1 MSTSNDSLDLF
12 PVSPLLEWLPD
23 EPLFSLISRIH
34 FLSGRHLSSQTSNIL
49 FGGNQSG
56 IHHDFPNCLNIF
68 EQKTQ
73 SSLGTAKEIAFNKTL
88 LKYYRAFI
96 PASQA
101 ESIIETMQ
109 GSSVAH
115 LKFQL
120 GLITSRFRAN
130 HPLKACHSCMADDLD
145 QYGWAYWHLE
155 HQFLGVWWCNKHDS
169 PLHESL
175 MKSSGVG
182 RFLWHLPSHETLREY
197 PNSEIEFSDK
207 TAKSILSL
215 SQTAK
220 SLVNTGNVTPWDT
233 NQFWLVYRKELAN
246 RGWLTGQRLS
256 YPEMTSDFLNYSAK
270 LRLLPEFKA
279 LPETIKQAK
288 AQLGRL
294 LRAPRSG
301 THPLRHIILIDWL
314 FGGTDQFLNT
324 KKISSAKTE
333 ECASPDFT
341 FDITKETNKDPQ
353 EGLVIQLLH
362 EQDLSMNSVAKLTG
376 IDINIIMSWAA
387 NAGLNIHRRPKKVK
401 GDILDELI
409 MRLRQGVVKATLA
422 SQTSV
427 SIVTINRLLRT
438 VPGLQTEWKIAHFN
452 LALNK
457 ARTTWSSLFDQYP
470 QLGTKLLRS
479 LEPAI
484 YTWLYRH
491 DRDWLREHSPH
502 AEHPIEFT
510 GNNAMWDKRDLA
522 LSTEVKR
529 AALYLTQ
536 TNPHARI
543 YLWQLYQQV
552 PELKAKLE
560 VLHRLPLTKRA
571 IDAILAHPSPHN
583 RSFDLI

>member
-1 MSTSNDSLDLF
+1 MSNSNDSLQLF

-23 EPLFSLISRIH
+23 EPLFSLVSRIH
-34 FLSGRHLSSQTSNIL
+34 FLSGRHLSSQTSSIL

-56 IHHDFPNCLNIF
+56 IHHDFPNCLDMF

-73 SSLGTAKEIAFNKTL
+73 SCLGTAQEIAFNKTL
-88 LKYYRAFI
+88 LKFYRAFI
-96 PASQA
+96 PVSQS
-101 ESIIETMQ
+101 ESIVETMR

-130 HPLKACHSCMADDLD
+130 HPLKACPACMADDLD
-145 QYGWAYWHLE
+145 QYGWTYWHLE
-155 HQFLGVWWCNKHDS
+155 HQFPGVWWCNKHDS
-169 PLHESL
+169 PLYESL
-175 MKSSGVG
+175 MKSTGVG
-182 RFLWHLPSHETLREY
+182 RFLWHLPSHDTLRKS
-197 PNSEIEFSDK
+197 PSIGIEFSDK
-207 TAKSILSL
+207 TSKSIQSL
-215 SQTAK
+215 SQIAK
-220 SLVNTGNVTPWDT
+220 SLVKLGNVTPWDT

-256 YPEMTSDFLNYSAK
+256 YPEMTSDFLIYSAK
-270 LRLLPEFKA
+270 LRLLPELKA

-301 THPLRHIILIDWL
+301 THPLRHIILVDWL

-324 KKISSAKTE
+324 QKISSAKTE
-333 ECASPDFT
+333 ECSSPDFT
-341 FDITKETNKDPQ
+341 FHITDESHKDSREEQ
-353 EGLVIQLLH
+353 VIKLLREH
-362 EQDLSMNSVAKLTG
+362 DMSMHAVAEKTG
-376 IDINIIMSWAA
+376 IDINIIMSWAT
-387 NAGLNIHRRPKKVK
+387 NAGLRIHRRPKKVK
-401 GDILDELI
+401 EEILDKLI
-409 MRLRQGVVKATLA
+409 TSLRQGADKATL
-422 SQTSV
+422 SSKTSV

-438 VPGLQTEWKIAHFN
+438 VPELQTEWKIAHFN

-457 ARTTWSSLFDQYP
+457 ARTSWSSLIDQYP

-484 YTWLYRH
+484 YAWLYRH
-491 DRDWLREHSPH
+491 DRDWLKEHSPH
-502 AEHPIEFT
+502 ADHSIEFT
-510 GNNAMWDKRDLA
+510 GNNTMWDKRDLA

-552 PELKAKLE
+552 PELKAKLD

-571 IDAILAHPSPHN
+571 IDTILVHPSPHN